1 VADYGCFLQD
11 LPAVKSCSK
20 RDSRHSEPVFRTDWN
35 LKDIF
40 VEGSRAKAEE
50 ANEKYMGHTSLGL

>member
-1 VADYGCFLQD
+1 
-11 LPAVKSCSK
+11 VKSCSK